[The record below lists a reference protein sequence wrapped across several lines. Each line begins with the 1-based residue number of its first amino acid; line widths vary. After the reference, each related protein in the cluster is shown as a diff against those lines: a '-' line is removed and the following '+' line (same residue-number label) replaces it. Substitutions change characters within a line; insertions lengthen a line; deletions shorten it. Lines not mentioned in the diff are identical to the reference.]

1 MHFVIEND
9 KFYFMTQKNE
19 NYTPTRHFFD
29 YFNERV
35 PDNWNEPALTD
46 YDGDKS
52 YTFGEMATKMAHLQ
66 TILEAAGLKRGDKIA
81 ICSKNCANWAIS
93 FLSIAANRGVIVS
106 IMDAF
111 VGSDIEKLVNH
122 SDAKA
127 LFAGPIV
134 CKKINFENM
143 PNLKIVLNT
152 NDFELLYAQSDVEK
166 AAYDNQEALFNAKY
180 PNGYTKKDINFPTDN
195 MDELMIIN
203 YTSGTTSDPKGAMLS
218 YRAISANVHFSQET
232 IPNHAGWSEVC
243 MLPLAHMFG
252 MTIEFLYQ
260 VAGGCHVFFLS
271 KTPSPTVLL
280 KAYSETHPYMILT
293 VPLVLEKIFK
303 AKIFPA
309 LEKPFVKFL
318 WNTPLLCKIVE
329 KKLYKQLMTAFGGNL
344 IWLITG
350 GAALNAKVEEIFR
363 RIKFPLVVGYGMT
376 ECGPLICY
384 DHWFNEVQG
393 CCGKC
398 VTRNELKIDSDDP
411 KNKVGEILF
420 RGEHVMMGY
429 YKNEE
434 ATKAAIDEDGWLH
447 TGDLGTMNE
456 NGHLFIRGRS
466 KAMILSSNGQ
476 NIYPEEIEDKINNL
490 PAVVE
495 SVVVGREG
503 KLVAL
508 IFPDTKYDLQGKTL
522 NEVMDENLKQLN
534 TQLPAYSKISEIELV
549 DKEFEKTPK
558 RSIRRFLYK

>member
-1 MHFVIEND
+1 
-9 KFYFMTQKNE
+9 MTQKKE
-19 NYTPTRHFFD
+19 TPTPTRHFFD

-35 PDNWNEPALTD
+35 PKNWNEPALTD
-46 YDGDKS
+46 YDGDKN
-52 YTFGEMATKMAHLQ
+52 YTFGEMATQMARLQ
-66 TILEAAGLKRGDKIA
+66 TILESAGLKRGDKIA

-93 FLSIAANRGVIVS
+93 FLSIAANQGVIVS

-134 CKKINFENM
+134 CKKINMANM
-143 PNLKIVLNT
+143 PSLKIALNT
-152 NDFELLYAQSDVEK
+152 NDFELLHAQSDVERDAYEK
-166 AAYDNQEALFNAKY
+166 ADELFKAKY
-180 PNGYTKKDINFPTDN
+180 PNGFGKDDIHFPTDN

-203 YTSGTTSDPKGAMLS
+203 YTSGTTSEPKGAMLS

-232 IPNHAGWSEVC
+232 IPNHAGWTEVC

-260 VAGGCHVFFLS
+260 VAGGCHVYFLT
-271 KTPSPTVLL
+271 KAPSPTTLL
-280 KAYSETHPYMILT
+280 KAYSEVKPYMILT

-329 KKLYKQLMTAFGGNL
+329 KKLYKQLMNAFGGKL

-350 GAALNAKVEEIFR
+350 GAALNAKVEKIFR
-363 RIKFPLVVGYGMT
+363 RINFPLVVGYGMT
-376 ECGPLICY
+376 ECGPLISY
-384 DHWFNEVQG
+384 DDWSNEVIG

-398 VTRNELKIDSDDP
+398 VPRNEIKIDSDDP
-411 KNKVGEILF
+411 KNKVGEIMF
-420 RGEHVMMGY
+420 RGEHLMMGY
-429 YKNEE
+429 YKNDE
-434 ATKAAIDEDGWLH
+434 ATKAAIDADGWLH
-447 TGDLGTMNE
+447 TGDLGTINE
-456 NGHLFIRGRS
+456 NGHVFIRGRS

-503 KLVAL
+503 KIVAL
-508 IFPDTKYDLQGKTL
+508 VFPDEKYDLQGKTL
-522 NEVMDENLKQLN
+522 KEVMDENLKELN
-534 TQLPAYSKISEIELV
+534 AQMPAYSKISEIELV

-558 RSIRRFLYK
+558 RSIRRFLYH

>member
-1 MHFVIEND
+1 
-9 KFYFMTQKNE
+9 MTQKKE
-19 NYTPTRHFFD
+19 TPTPTRHFFD

-35 PDNWNEPALTD
+35 PKNWDEPALTD
-46 YDGDKS
+46 YDADKN
-52 YTFGEMATKMAHLQ
+52 YTFGEMATQMARLQ
-66 TILEAAGLKRGDKIA
+66 TLLEAAGLKRGDKIA

-93 FLSIAANRGVIVS
+93 FLSIAANQGVIVS

-134 CKKINFENM
+134 CKKINMENM
-143 PNLKIVLNT
+143 PGLKIALNT
-152 NDFELLYAQSDVEK
+152 NDFELLYAQSDIEK
-166 AAYDNQEALFNAKY
+166 EAYEKIDELFKAKY
-180 PNGYTKKDINFPTDN
+180 PNGFSKEDINFPTDN

-203 YTSGTTSDPKGAMLS
+203 YTSGTTSEPKGAMLS

-232 IPNHAGWSEVC
+232 IPNHAGWTEVC

-260 VAGGCHVFFLS
+260 VAGGCHVYFLT

-280 KAYSETHPYMILT
+280 KAYSEVQPYMILT

-309 LEKPFVKFL
+309 LEKPLVKFL
-318 WNTPLLCKIVE
+318 WHTPLLCKIVE
-329 KKLYKQLMTAFGGNL
+329 KKLYKQLMNAFGGKL

-350 GAALNAKVEEIFR
+350 GAALNAKVEKIFR
-363 RIKFPLVVGYGMT
+363 RINFPLVVGYGMT
-376 ECGPLICY
+376 ECGPLISY
-384 DHWFNEVQG
+384 DDWANEVIG

-398 VTRNELKIDSDDP
+398 VPRNEIMIDSPDP
-411 KNKVGEILF
+411 KKVVGEILF

-434 ATKAAIDEDGWLH
+434 ATKAAIDADGWLH

-456 NGHLFIRGRS
+456 NGHIFIRGRS

-476 NIYPEEIEDKINNL
+476 NIYPEEIEDKVNSM

-495 SVVVGREG
+495 SVVVSREG

-508 IFPDTKYDLQGKTL
+508 VFADEKYDLQEKTMK
-522 NEVMDENLKQLN
+522 EVMDDNLKELN
-534 TQLPAYSKISEIELV
+534 AMLPPYSRLSEIELV

-558 RSIRRFLYK
+558 RSIRRFLYH

>member
-1 MHFVIEND
+1 
-9 KFYFMTQKNE
+9 MTE
-19 NYTPTRHFFD
+19 PTKHFFH
-29 YFNERV
+29 YFNERI
-35 PDNWNEPALTD
+35 PQNWNEPALTD
-46 YDGDKS
+46 YDGDNN
-52 YTFGEMATKMAHLQ
+52 YTFGEMAAQMAHLQ
-66 TILEAAGLKRGDKIA
+66 ILLDAAGIKKGDKVA
-81 ICSKNCANWAIS
+81 ICSKNCANWAIAL
-93 FLSIAANRGVIVS
+93 LSIAANRGVIVS

-111 VGSDIEKLVNH
+111 VGADIEGLVNH

-127 LFAGPIV
+127 MFVGESV
-134 CKKINFENM
+134 WKKVSIENM
-143 PNLKIVLNT
+143 PNLDLVLCT
-152 NDFELLYAQSDVEK
+152 TDFELLYAKTPVQEKAYKQSEELFLKRYPYGFKESDVC
-166 AAYDNQEALFNAKY
+166 
-180 PNGYTKKDINFPTDN
+180 FPTDN
-195 MDELMIIN
+195 LDELMIIN
-203 YTSGTTSDPKGAMLS
+203 YTSGTTSAPKGAMLS
-218 YRAISANVHFSQET
+218 YRNISANVQYSQET

-260 VAGGCHVFFLS
+260 VAGGCHVYFLS
-271 KTPSPTVLL
+271 KTPSPSVLM
-280 KAYSETHPYMILT
+280 KAYAETKPYMILT

-309 LEKPFVKFL
+309 LEKPIVKFL

-329 KKLYKQLMTAFGGNL
+329 KKIYNQLMQAFGGNL

-350 GAALNAKVEEIFR
+350 GAAINAEVERVFR
-363 RIKFPLVVGYGMT
+363 RIKFPFVVGYGMT
-376 ECGPLICY
+376 EAGPLICY

-398 VTRNELKIDSDDP
+398 VTRNELKIDSPDP
-411 KNKVGEILF
+411 EKIVGEILF

-434 ATKAAIDEDGWLH
+434 ATASAIDKDGWLH
-447 TGDLGTMNE
+447 TGDLGTIDKD
-456 NGHLFIRGRS
+456 GHLFIRGRS

-476 NIYPEEIEDKINNL
+476 NIYPEELEDKINNL

-495 SVVVGREG
+495 SVVVSRNGR
-503 KLVAL
+503 LVAL
-508 IFPDTKYDLQGKTL
+508 VFADQKYDLQGLTMQQL
-522 NEVMDENLKQLN
+522 MNDNLKKLN
-534 TQLPAYSKISEIELV
+534 TQLPAYSHISEIELV

>member
-1 MHFVIEND
+1 
-9 KFYFMTQKNE
+9 MTQNKE
-19 NYTPTRHFFD
+19 TFTPTRHFFD

-35 PDNWNEPALTD
+35 PINWNEPALTD
-46 YDGDKS
+46 YDADKS
-52 YTFGEMATKMAHLQ
+52 YTFGEMAIQMARMQ
-66 TILEAAGLKRGDKIA
+66 TLLEISGLKRGDKVA
-81 ICSKNCANWAIS
+81 ICSKNCSNWAIS
-93 FLSIAANRGVIVS
+93 FLSIAANQGVIVS

-127 LFAGPIV
+127 IFAGSIV
-134 CKKINFENM
+134 WKKINMDNM
-143 PNLKIVLNT
+143 PNVKIAIGI
-152 NDFELLYAQSDVEK
+152 NDFELLYAQSDAEREAYEK
-166 AAYDNQEALFNAKY
+166 LDENFNAKY
-180 PNGYTKKDINFPTDN
+180 PGGYGKENINYPTDN
-195 MDELMIIN
+195 MEELMIIN
-203 YTSGTTSDPKGAMLS
+203 YTSGTTSDPKGVMLS

-232 IPNHAGWSEVC
+232 IPNHSGWTEVC

-252 MTIEFLYQ
+252 MSIEFLYQ
-260 VAGGCHVFFLS
+260 VAGGCHVYFLT

-280 KAYSETHPYMILT
+280 KAYSEVHPYMILT

-329 KKLYKQLMTAFGGNL
+329 KKLYKQLMNAFGGKL

-363 RIKFPLVVGYGMT
+363 RINFPLVVGYGMT

-384 DHWFNEVQG
+384 DDWSTEVQG

-420 RGEHVMMGY
+420 RGEHLMMGY
-429 YKNEE
+429 YKNDD
-434 ATKAAIDEDGWLH
+434 ATKAAIDSEGWLH

-456 NGHLFIRGRS
+456 NGHVFIKGRS

-476 NIYPEEIEDKINNL
+476 NIYPEEIEDKVNNM

-503 KLVAL
+503 KIVAL
-508 IFPDTKYDLQGKTL
+508 VFPDDKYDLQGKTMK
-522 NEVMDENLKQLN
+522 EIMDENLKELN
-534 TQLPAYSKISEIELV
+534 AQLPVYSKISEIELV

-558 RSIRRFLYK
+558 RSIRRFLYH